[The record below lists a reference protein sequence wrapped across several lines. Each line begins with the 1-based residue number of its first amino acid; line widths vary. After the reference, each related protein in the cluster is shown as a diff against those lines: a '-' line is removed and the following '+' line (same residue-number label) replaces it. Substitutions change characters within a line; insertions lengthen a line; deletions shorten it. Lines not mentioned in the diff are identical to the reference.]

1 MDKNELRT
9 AARTLYGP
17 DLPDAACIRALAEAL
32 DSSPSGVKKWWLGQR
47 QISGPA
53 TVAVRQLL
61 KEGTTA

>member
-1 MDKNELRT
+1 MDKNDLRN

-17 DLPDAACIRALAEAL
+17 DLTDAACIRRLAEAL

-47 QISGPA
+47 QMRGPV

-61 KEGTTA
+61 KEGTPA